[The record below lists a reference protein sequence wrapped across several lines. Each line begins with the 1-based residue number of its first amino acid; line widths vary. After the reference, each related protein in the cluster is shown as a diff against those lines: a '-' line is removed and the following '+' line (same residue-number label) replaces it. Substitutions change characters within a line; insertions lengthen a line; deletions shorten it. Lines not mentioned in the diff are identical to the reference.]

1 MLNYNKFNKSVLF
14 ICLSLTG
21 GLSFAADSDDPI
33 RQRIQADQTIRQQQ
47 RDSALEK

>member
-21 GLSFAADSDDPI
+21 GLS
-33 RQRIQADQTIRQQQ
+33 
-47 RDSALEK
+47 